1 MVKYRGF
8 VVANKGP
15 GGRRAMRDSGKKT
28 YPTKKGAIRDMRG
41 DNDRW
46 MKKNYSSDF
55 VKKSNFEYG
64 AVPDGMFPDGIE
76 GNKKLLAWHDAQNTK
91 KNTTGRNGLWQIC
104 GKPKCNCKKSLFKT
118 PY

>member
-1 MVKYRGF
+1 MVRYRGF

-64 AVPDGMFPDGIE
+64 AVPDGMFPDGME
-76 GNKKLLAWHDAQNTK
+76 GNKALLAWHDAQK
-91 KNTTGRNGLWQIC
+91 KGTGKKCKSC
-104 GKPKCNCKKSLFKT
+104 GHTNCGCIKFF
-118 PY
+118 